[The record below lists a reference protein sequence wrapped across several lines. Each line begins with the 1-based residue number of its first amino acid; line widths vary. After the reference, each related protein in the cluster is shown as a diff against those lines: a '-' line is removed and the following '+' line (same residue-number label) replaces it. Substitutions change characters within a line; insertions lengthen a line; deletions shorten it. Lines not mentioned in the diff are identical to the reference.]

1 MSAACSARNLP
12 VLKQLLEGF
21 RNSTCTFRSY
31 TDLAMKGV
39 EEGGTL
45 ELSEFTLLSHDQS
58 ISPSNRQPTEKT
70 AYVHAHGTPS
80 ARAIF
85 HYVAEGA
92 SRAFAG
98 LFSASEQFMFEG
110 GSGSSGSASVH
121 SDILARHTSSVA
133 AQLTQQYL
141 NSMLIT

>member
-1 MSAACSARNLP
+1 M
-12 VLKQLLEGF
+12 LL
-21 RNSTCTFRSY
+21 NWIQ
-31 TDLAMKGV
+31 
-39 EEGGTL
+39 EEL
-45 ELSEFTLLSHDQS
+45 F
-58 ISPSNRQPTEKT
+58 SNNPTQ
-70 AYVHAHGTPS
+70 
-80 ARAIF
+80 I
-85 HYVAEGA
+85 EGA